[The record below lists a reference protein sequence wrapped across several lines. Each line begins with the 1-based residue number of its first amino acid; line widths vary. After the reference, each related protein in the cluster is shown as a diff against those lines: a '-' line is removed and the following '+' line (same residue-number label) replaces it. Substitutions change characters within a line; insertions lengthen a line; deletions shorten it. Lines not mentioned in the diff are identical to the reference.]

1 MRKVKIPIDA
11 AVKIIPEIANIGSLP
26 RKKKKQMKK
35 YFDKLFMDKF
45 YKWLE
50 NGKREI

>member
-1 MRKVKIPIDA
+1 MRRVKIPIDV
-11 AVKIIPEIANIGSLP
+11 AVKVIPEIANIGSLP

-35 YFDKLFMDKF
+35 NFDKMFMDKF

-50 NGKREI
+50 NGKSEL